1 MDLSRNTRWF
11 KMNQITSIINRFL
24 ILYFLIYFLIL
35 THPVQTRRS
44 TLSNSASPSSSSSS
58 SSQISGSCELAL
70 RKCSKQIACGLTL
83 HDYRLS
89 CKQVLYGTGKNCTD
103 ICQLAIASLL
113 STPEGQQYLTCDCG
127 QNDYCRQIRARTA
140 ACNAKNGGSII
151 SQLPPNHP
159 LVQQAAL
166 FTNGSSAAIPT
177 ANNNNSILH
186 PGNNNYPPFSKSGL
200 SNSNSNSL
208 NLNPNLPG
216 LSTSSSSHPSS
227 HPSSSSS
234 GLNQGFVQQYGLAG
248 AALYPKLSKSRHSG
262 SNKSHSC
269 RSVELTCRSD
279 VHCSTVYDSYRT
291 NCADALQG
299 ERCSSRCNNR

>member
-1 MDLSRNTRWF
+1 MDIIRNIRWF
-11 KMNQITSIINRFL
+11 KMDRITLIINRFL
-24 ILYFLIYFLIL
+24 ILYFLIYFSIL

-44 TLSNSASPSSSSSS
+44 TSSSNSVSSSSSSSSS
-58 SSQISGSCELAL
+58 SSQISGSCEMAL
-70 RKCSKQIACGLTL
+70 RKCSKQIACGMTL

-89 CKQVLYGTGKNCTD
+89 CKQVLYGTGKNCTE
-103 ICQLAIASLL
+103 ICQLSIASLL

-127 QNDYCRQIRARTA
+127 PNEYCRNIRARTA
-140 ACNAKNGGSII
+140 ACNAKNAGSII
-151 SQLPPNHP
+151 SQLPANHP

-166 FTNGSSAAIPT
+166 FTNGSSAAIPN
-177 ANNNNSILH
+177 ANSSNQ
-186 PGNNNYPPFSKSGL
+186 NNYPPYSKNSV

-208 NLNPNLPG
+208 NSNLPG
-216 LSTSSSSHPSS
+216 STSSHPSSS

-234 GLNQGFVQQYGLAG
+234 GLNQGFIQQYGLAG
-248 AALYPKLSKSRHSG
+248 AALYYPKLNSKSRH

-279 VHCSTVYDSYRT
+279 VHCSSVYDSYRT
-291 NCADALQG
+291 NCADALLG